1 MGRGVGA
8 GQGHPSRRAVRS
20 SRRERRALASA
31 APRGRAARRTRGGI
45 RGGGMELGAN
55 VWSAATVLLFVMD
68 PFGNA
73 PLVLKLLENVDPAR
87 RRWVIARELLIALAV
102 LMTFLFAGQAI
113 LDFLGLQREA
123 VTIAGGI
130 VLGIIGLRLIFP
142 RPEGVMGH
150 QAAGEPFLVPLAI
163 PLIAGPSAMA
173 TVILMAR
180 NAPDQMGRSA
190 LAILLA
196 WGITAAVLLAAP
208 TLFRLLRERGL
219 QAVARL
225 MGMLLIM
232 IAVQMVLNGLESAL

>member
-1 MGRGVGA
+1 
-8 GQGHPSRRAVRS
+8 
-20 SRRERRALASA
+20 
-31 APRGRAARRTRGGI
+31 
-45 RGGGMELGAN
+45 MELGAN

-113 LDFLGLQREA
+113 LDFLGLQRES

-180 NAPDQMGRSA
+180 NAPDQMGRTA
-190 LAILLA
+190 LAIVLA

>member
-1 MGRGVGA
+1 MD
-8 GQGHPSRRAVRS
+8 
-20 SRRERRALASA
+20 
-31 APRGRAARRTRGGI
+31 
-45 RGGGMELGAN
+45 LGTG

-73 PLVLKLLENVDPAR
+73 PLVLKLLENVAPER

-102 LMTFLFAGQAI
+102 LMVFLFAGQAI
-113 LDFLGLQREA
+113 LDFLGLQRES

-142 RPEGVMGH
+142 RPEGIMGH
-150 QAAGEPFLVPLAI
+150 QPEGEPFLVPLAI

-180 NAPDQMGRSA
+180 NDPSEMGRWA
-190 LAILLA
+190 LAILAA
-196 WGITAAVLLAAP
+196 WGVTAAVLLAAP
-208 TLFRLLRERGL
+208 TLYRELRERGL

-232 IAVQMVLNGLESAL
+232 IAVQMVLDGLGSAL

>member
-1 MGRGVGA
+1 MD
-8 GQGHPSRRAVRS
+8 
-20 SRRERRALASA
+20 
-31 APRGRAARRTRGGI
+31 
-45 RGGGMELGAN
+45 LGAS

-73 PLVLKLLENVDPAR
+73 PLVLKLLENVPPER

-102 LMTFLFAGQAI
+102 LMVFLFAGQAI
-113 LDFLGLQREA
+113 LDFLGLQRES

-142 RPEGVMGH
+142 RPEGIMGH
-150 QAAGEPFLVPLAI
+150 QPEGEPFLVPLAI

-180 NAPDQMGRSA
+180 NDPSEMGRWA
-190 LAILLA
+190 LAILAA
-196 WGITAAVLLAAP
+196 WGVTAAVLLAAP
-208 TLFRLLRERGL
+208 ALYRVLRERGL
-219 QAVARL
+219 QAIARL

-232 IAVQMVLNGLESAL
+232 IAVQMVLNGLDSAL

>member
-1 MGRGVGA
+1 
-8 GQGHPSRRAVRS
+8 
-20 SRRERRALASA
+20 
-31 APRGRAARRTRGGI
+31 
-45 RGGGMELGAN
+45 MELGGN

-73 PLVLKLLENVDPAR
+73 PLVLKLLENVAPER
-87 RRWVIARELLIALAV
+87 RRRVIARELLIALGV
-102 LMTFLFAGQAI
+102 LMVFLFAGQAI
-113 LDFLGLQREA
+113 LDFLGLQRES

-142 RPEGVMGH
+142 RPEGLLGH

-180 NAPDQMGRSA
+180 NAPDQVGRSA

-196 WGITAAVLLAAP
+196 WGLTAAVLLAAP
-208 TLFRLLRERGL
+208 ALYRLLRERGL

-232 IAVQMVLNGLESAL
+232 IAVQMVLNGLDSAF

>member
-1 MGRGVGA
+1 MD
-8 GQGHPSRRAVRS
+8 
-20 SRRERRALASA
+20 
-31 APRGRAARRTRGGI
+31 
-45 RGGGMELGAN
+45 LGAS

-73 PLVLKLLENVDPAR
+73 PLVLKLLENVAPER

-102 LMTFLFAGQAI
+102 LMVFLFAGQAI
-113 LDFLGLQREA
+113 LDFLGLQRES

-142 RPEGVMGH
+142 RPDGIMGH
-150 QAAGEPFLVPLAI
+150 QPEGEPFLVPLAI

-180 NAPDQMGRSA
+180 NDPREMGRWA
-190 LAILLA
+190 LAILAA
-196 WGITAAVLLAAP
+196 WGVTAAVLLAAP
-208 TLFRLLRERGL
+208 ALYRVLRERGL
-219 QAVARL
+219 QAIARL

-232 IAVQMVLNGLESAL
+232 IAVQMVLNGLDSAL

>member
-1 MGRGVGA
+1 
-8 GQGHPSRRAVRS
+8 
-20 SRRERRALASA
+20 
-31 APRGRAARRTRGGI
+31 
-45 RGGGMELGAN
+45 MELGGN

-68 PFGNA
+68 PFGNV
-73 PLVLKLLENVDPAR
+73 PTVLALLRDVEPSR
-87 RRWVIARELLIALAV
+87 RRRVIARELLIALGV
-102 LMTFLFAGQAI
+102 LMVFLFAGQAI
-113 LDFLGLQREA
+113 LDFLGLQRES

-142 RPEGVMGH
+142 RPEGLLGH

-180 NAPDQMGRSA
+180 NAPDQVGRSA

-196 WGITAAVLLAAP
+196 WGLTAAVLLAAP
-208 TLFRLLRERGL
+208 ALYRLLRERGL

-232 IAVQMVLNGLESAL
+232 IAVQMVLNGLDSAF